1 MAEQFSSGY
10 ALLIAVDENAVPKL
24 SLPVVAKDI
33 AALEEVLIHPERCAY
48 PRENVKVIKGKDATR
63 ANILDQLEW
72 LENRIKTDASGNAT
86 AVVYYTGHGWRDKA
100 AEPDEFYFIPYDVRE
115 DKIRSRALR
124 AGDFADAVEAIGPQ
138 RLLVVLDCCHAG
150 GMGVKEVMSLPAG
163 YAQAAFAPAVLMG
176 GEEAPAGPGA
186 KGLEQLAEGSGRAVL
201 SSSTGEQRSY
211 VRRDGEMS
219 IFTFHLIEALTGH
232 AQPQEGATD
241 VLVSD
246 VMSYVYR
253 HVPRSAR
260 EAYGRDQDP
269 DFQVSGVF
277 PIALLLGGGGWSKGQ
292 TAPDPLAKLPEAEEV
307 KAKPSIDVGG
317 GVLWVGDVQVTG
329 GDLIGRDQIT
339 YGDQVSGDK
348 ISTGDITDS
357 TVAMGRGAQATS
369 TVGLTGEELDRL
381 FQPLTEAVR
390 QAPPDKRD
398 EAMEKVEELKAEA
411 AKGEKADDTIVAK
424 LINGIV
430 DLVPGA
436 VAAVTSIFAT
446 PILGALAG
454 PATRFVLDII
464 QRK

>member
-24 SLPVVAKDI
+24 ALPVVAKDI

-48 PRENVKVIKGKDATR
+48 PRENVKVIKGKDASR

-72 LENRIKTDASGNAT
+72 LEDRIKTDASGNAT

-100 AEPDEFYFIPYDVRE
+100 ADPDEFYFIPYDVRE

-150 GMGVKEVMSLPAG
+150 GMGVKDVMSLPAG

-186 KGLEQLAEGSGRAVL
+186 KGLEQLAEGRGRAVL

-211 VRRDGEMS
+211 IRHDGEMS

-277 PIALLLGGGGWSKGQ
+277 PIALLLGGAGWSKGQ
-292 TAPDPLAKLPEAEEV
+292 MAPDPLEKLPKAAEERTPLRV
-307 KAKPSIDVGG
+307 DTGGGAYIGG
-317 GVLWVGDVQVTG
+317 GVKVSR
-329 GDLIGRDQIT
+329 GDLVGRDQIT
-339 YGDQVSGDK
+339 YGDRVRGDK
-348 ISTGDITDS
+348 ITTGDITDS
-357 TVAMGRGAQATS
+357 TVAVGRGGQATS
-369 TVGLTGEELDRL
+369 AVGLTAEDLDRL
-381 FQPLTEAVR
+381 FQPLMEAVR
-390 QAPPDKRD
+390 QAPPDRRD
-398 EAMEKVEELKAEA
+398 EAMEMVEELEAEA
-411 AKGEKADDTIVAK
+411 AKGEKADDTIMAK

-430 DLVPGA
+430 DLVPDA

-454 PATRFVLDII
+454 PATRFVLGLI
-464 QRK
+464 QGK